1 MRMFRASSVVLVA
14 IVLGCT
20 AVAPT
25 TSPSPS
31 PSTQAVAGQPIR
43 IGIGIPPFA
52 PSILLEMSN
61 AMVFRAGRREIGP
74 QLVYNALYRYDE
86 ALTAVPD
93 LAAEPCDVADDQ
105 VTIRCTI
112 VEASFHNGAPLT
124 ANDVAF
130 TFELGR
136 RVPECGFGLDV
147 CLSQMLASATAVDER
162 TVEFRLTAPN
172 ATFVTVALAGVFIE
186 SQAAVEAAYAPLG
199 ERAATLDAAEYAAA
213 ADAIAEQLAS
223 DQPDCAAPLANA
235 EKLLQESGLGP
246 LPRELFHRA
255 DGTLDECMYLDL
267 TGTAL
272 HHIGE
277 SLGASGL
284 DAIALAYRA
293 LPSNRAPIGTGP
305 WRFVGIEDGNRMVL
319 EAFEAY
325 HRGRPATPRI
335 EMRIYRGDPAA
346 PRDGLVNGELD
357 WVHIPAPFV
366 GLYEELRDDPDLR
379 FASFPDFNFYMLAYN
394 LRPGMLFSDPNLRAA
409 VELCIDKPATVDAAT
424 DGTGDVIYSPIEPAS
439 WAYQPDLTRP
449 ERDVAEARRL
459 IELSGWV
466 EGEDGIYRSEERRLA
481 TDVFVTAEDEPRVA
495 FMDLVSE
502 QVRDCGIHL
511 NVVAA
516 DSDTVLAP
524 IGEYPHIPG
533 GRSEPFEA
541 HFIGWIHGFD
551 PHDDLWHS
559 SSISSEE
566 QPLGINFMGF
576 SDPRVD
582 ELLEQGIATYDQRD
596 RARIYRELQVI
607 LAEERPV
614 LFGWASRQDEAL
626 DARLR
631 LTDGE
636 LNPAARQW
644 FWELEKL
651 VLAEAP
657 PAN

>member
-1 MRMFRASSVVLVA
+1 MRVFRASPVVLVA

-20 AVAPT
+20 AVPPT

-31 PSTQAVAGQPIR
+31 PAQAVAGQPIR

-61 AMVFRAGRREIGP
+61 AMFFRVGRREIAP
-74 QLVYNALYRYDE
+74 QLVYNALYRHDE

-93 LAAEPCDVADDQ
+93 LATEPCDVRDDQ

-124 ANDVAF
+124 AHDVAF

-136 RVPECGFGLDV
+136 RVPDCAFGLDA
-147 CLSQMLASATAVDER
+147 CLSQMLASAKAVDER
-162 TVEFRLTAPN
+162 TVEFQLTAPN
-172 ATFVTVALAGVFIE
+172 ATFLTVALAGVFID
-186 SQAAVEAAYAPLG
+186 SQAVIEAAYAPLG
-199 ERAATLDAAEYAAA
+199 ERAATLDAAEYTAA

-223 DQPDCAAPLANA
+223 DEPDCAAPLANA
-235 EKLLQESGLGP
+235 ERLLQESGLGV
-246 LPRELFHRA
+246 LPRDLFHRA
-255 DGTLDECMYLDL
+255 DGTLDECMYADL
-267 TGTAL
+267 TGSAL
-272 HHIGE
+272 RGIGE

-284 DAIALAYRA
+284 DAIALAHRA

-305 WRFVGIEDGNRMVL
+305 WRFVGIEEGDRMVL

-325 HRGRPATPRI
+325 HRGRPATPRVDV
-335 EMRIYRGDPAA
+335 RIYRGDPQGV
-346 PRDGLVNGELD
+346 RDGLVSGELD
-357 WVHIPAPFV
+357 WVPIAAPFV
-366 GLYEELRDDPDLR
+366 GLYEELRDDPDVR
-379 FASFPDFNFYMLAYN
+379 FASFPDFNYFMLAYN
-394 LRPGMLFSDPNLRAA
+394 LRPGMLFSDRNLRTA

-439 WAYQPDLTRP
+439 WAYQPDLARP
-449 ERDVAEARRL
+449 ERNVGEARRL
-459 IELSGWV
+459 IESSGWV
-466 EGEDGIYRSEERRLA
+466 EGDDSIYRNEERRLA
-481 TDVFVTAEDEPRVA
+481 TDVFVTAEDEQRVA

-502 QVRDCGIHL
+502 QVRDCGIEL
-511 NVVAA
+511 NVVRA
-516 DSDTVLAP
+516 DSDTVLDP
-524 IGEYPHIPG
+524 IREYPHIPG

-559 SSISSEE
+559 RSISSEE
-566 QPLGINFMGF
+566 EPLGVNFMGF

-596 RARIYRELQVI
+596 RARTYRELQRL

-614 LFGWASRQDEAL
+614 LFAWAPRQDEAL

-631 LTDGE
+631 LTGGE
-636 LNPAARQW
+636 LNLASRQW

-651 VLAEAP
+651 VLADAP